1 MNKAAVALQ
10 MQGAALW
17 GVSITAIGGIGG
29 TLAGATASLNS
40 PQSSN
45 QNQPLLGCGLGTA
58 FAAIIA
64 VVLIIQRAQSTR

>member
-1 MNKAAVALQ
+1 
-10 MQGAALW
+10 MQGAAFW

-45 QNQPLLGCGLGTA
+45 QIQPLLGCGFGTTL
-58 FAAIIA
+58 AAIIA